1 MSTDIDRLL
10 EHFRIRPTY
19 EASDLIY
26 AILRRDGYRDR
37 DIPTVPL
44 PTSSSQSPQL
54 TNGDINEYY
63 ESIKELL
70 KTTPIPDEKKK
81 NSKETFV
88 YEESGMLPSNVYLI
102 EETNSDK
109 EENDDV
115 DMIVISS
122 SESDES
128 VLSDVPE
135 EIYEGYE
142 LNDSESDDFSE

>member
-19 EASDLIY
+19 EVADLIY
-26 AILRRDGYRDR
+26 AILKRDGYRDR
-37 DIPTVPL
+37 DIPTVPVSNV
-44 PTSSSQSPQL
+44 PSQSPQL
-54 TNGDINEYY
+54 TNKDIGDYY
-63 ESIKELL
+63 RSIKELL
-70 KTTPIPDEKKK
+70 KTTPIPEEKKK

-88 YEESGMLPSNVYLI
+88 YEESSMLPSNVYLI
-102 EETNSDK
+102 EEANSDK
-109 EENDDV
+109 EENDDI
-115 DMIVISS
+115 DMSVISS